1 MLVESIYSVPRNQQ
15 NNYCRDLAPTLHP
28 IVQLFR
34 KGIDDDQVQD
44 FDKSVD

>member
-1 MLVESIYSVPRNQQ
+1 MLVESIYSVPRNQE
-15 NNYCRDLAPTLHP
+15 NNYFRNLAHMLHL

-44 FDKSVD
+44 FDRSVD

>member
-1 MLVESIYSVPRNQQ
+1 MLVESIYSVPANQEKNYYRN
-15 NNYCRDLAPTLHP
+15 LAPTLHL

-44 FDKSVD
+44 FDRSVD